1 MADFCQQCSLAIFDE
16 DSRDLAN
23 LTASNIGTIIVLC
36 EGCGMVQVDVNGKCV
51 DDGCPIH
58 GKRLRTTGK

>member
-16 DSRDLAN
+16 DNRDLAD
-23 LTASNIGTIIVLC
+23 LTTGVTLALC
-36 EGCGMVQVDVNGKCV
+36 EGCGMVQVNSDGKCI

>member
-16 DSRDLAN
+16 DNRDLAD
-23 LTASNIGTIIVLC
+23 LTTGNGVTLALC